1 MKEEII
7 DIIKT
12 AIRNYVIT
20 VGIVIMFIS
29 AIACIQHG
37 VIGNLLLTSL
47 KCWLIFEV
55 TYFLLYRLVRYVE
68 RIK

>member
-12 AIRNYVIT
+12 AIRNYILT
-20 VGIVIMFIS
+20 TWIMLLFIS
-29 AIACIQHG
+29 AIACIQQG
-37 VIGNLLLTSL
+37 VVDNLLLTGL

-55 TYFLLYRLVRYVE
+55 VYFLLYRLVRYIK